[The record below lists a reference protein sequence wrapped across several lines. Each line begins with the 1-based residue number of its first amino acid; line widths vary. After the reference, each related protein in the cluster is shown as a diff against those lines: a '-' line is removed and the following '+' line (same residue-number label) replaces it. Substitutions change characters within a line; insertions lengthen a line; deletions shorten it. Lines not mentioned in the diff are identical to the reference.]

1 MDSELFTV
9 GGVSAL
15 PMNQGDF
22 KSKTAS
28 NENVNWQ
35 VCRTH
40 QVARHSLKLL
50 WWCMLFLT
58 IYVVI
63 TLVPLIISTYADTAK
78 KLSFTQ
84 KEGLLYQGAST
95 NVTRDDMG
103 WPTHDTLAEQAAKAQ
118 ARITNMG
125 GATVDEPA
133 PYTPYDPLPAKVN
146 FVSPRENMATK
157 LNPEEELMKKQKA
170 SSRM

>member
-9 GGVSAL
+9 GGANAL
-15 PMNQGDF
+15 PMANADW
-22 KSKTAS
+22 KDKNAS
-28 NENVNWQ
+28 VENYYWQ
-35 VCRTH
+35 ACRTM
-40 QVARHSLKLL
+40 QVGRHSLKLL
-50 WWCMLFLT
+50 WWCMLFLI
-58 IYVVI
+58 IYLVVLMI
-63 TLVPLIISTYADTAK
+63 PLVLSAYADMAS

-118 ARITNMG
+118 ARITDMG
-125 GATVDEPA
+125 VAGAAPPA

-146 FVSPRENMATK
+146 FVVPRETMA
-157 LNPEEELMKKQKA
+157 LNPEEELIKKQKA